1 MAIQIVAAHDA
12 TTQNYS
18 HLPPGQACGYTT
30 GGPDIE
36 WTQAQWDGRPGAVRI
51 CQDAGATDRTADVLD
66 VEQGAATYADCPGWV
81 KAAVVNYDTVARAGQ
96 RWPAIYCS
104 ANNVTPVVNALVSGG
119 VTSGA
124 GLWIAN
130 WDLTESQAVAVV
142 QAAAGPFPIIGIQ
155 WTDSPGF
162 YDDDIFDADWI
173 GVTSAK
179 PDPHKPSGPTRHIA
193 TGLDSLAGVASRHN
207 VPLERVIWVTAEAY
221 VKGFG
226 LEQREYFNHGDMSRH
241 MPPGMPYVLP

>member
-1 MAIQIVAAHDA
+1 MAIRIVAAHDA
-12 TTQNYS
+12 TTQNYG

-30 GGPDIE
+30 GGPTIE
-36 WTQAQWDGRPGAVRI
+36 WTTAQWDGRPGAVRI
-51 CQDAGATDRTADVLD
+51 CQDAGATDRTADILD

-81 KAAVVNYDTVARAGQ
+81 KAAVVNYDNVARAGQ

-104 ANNVTPVVNALVSGG
+104 ANNVTAVVNALAGGG

-130 WDLTESQAVAVV
+130 WNLTESQAVDAV

-155 WTDSPGF
+155 WSDAAGY
-162 YDDDIFDADWI
+162 YDDDIFDAGWI
-173 GVTSAK
+173 GATSAP
-179 PDPHKPSGPTRHIA
+179 PDPHHTGPTHHNA
-193 TGLDSLAGVASRHN
+193 TGLDSLAAICERRS
-207 VPLERVIWVTAEAY
+207 VPLQRAIWLTAEAY
-221 VKGFG
+221 SRGFG

-241 MPPGMPYVLP
+241 MPVGMPYVLP